1 MTLESWLT
9 KHPYLR
15 PVAEFHAQVAAAMNS
30 IPVAYAQ
37 IPDWQQYLEDYKTGL
52 PVLASSPG
60 LVDPGRLQRSL
71 GLLLEKLTSMTLPE
85 KIYPQI
91 LDLSAEF
98 QHDLF
103 TSKRVTAW
111 LLDRQDVTLP
121 HPGLLRYFGWT
132 ILASYLRPLITAFE
146 NWRDEEAW
154 LHPYCP
160 ICGSGPSMAQL
171 AGTEPARR
179 RMLVCGNCGTRW
191 RFSRMGCP
199 FCEETDD
206 HGLSVLSVEGERQ
219 FRIDYCDSCNGYLK
233 TYAGEGNESVLL
245 TDWTS
250 LHIDL
255 LAKDLGLKRLAES
268 RYDF

>member
-1 MTLESWLT
+1 
-9 KHPYLR
+9 
-15 PVAEFHAQVAAAMNS
+15 MNS
-30 IPVAYAQ
+30 IPVAYAR
-37 IPDWQQYLEDYKTGL
+37 IPDWQGYLEDYKTGL
-52 PVLASSPG
+52 PVLASSSMKLPG
-60 LVDPGRLQRSL
+60 
-71 GLLLEKLTSMTLPE
+71 

-98 QHDLF
+98 ERDPGM
-103 TSKRVTAW
+103 SKHVTAW
-111 LLDRQDVTLP
+111 LLDRQDVTLS
-121 HPGLLRYFGWT
+121 HPGLIRYFGWT
-132 ILASYLRPLITAFE
+132 ILAGYLRPLITAFE

-171 AGTEPARR
+171 LGTEPARR

-206 HGLSVLSVEGERQ
+206 HRLSVLSVEGERQ
-219 FRIDYCDSCNGYLK
+219 FRIDYCDSCYGYLK
-233 TYAGEGNESVLL
+233 MYAGEGNDSVLL

-250 LHIDL
+250 LHMDL
-255 LAKDLGLKRLAES
+255 LAKDFGLKRLAES

>member
-171 AGTEPARR
+171 ARTEPARR
-179 RMLVCGNCGTRW
+179 RMLVCGNCGAR
-191 RFSRMGCP
+191 RPVIEISSRGCI
-199 FCEETDD
+199 ETDD
-206 HGLSVLSVEGERQ
+206 CEPCVMAEHGEWQ
-219 FRIDYCDSCNGYLK
+219 IRIDQRNACN
-233 TYAGEGNESVLL
+233 E
-245 TDWTS
+245 
-250 LHIDL
+250 
-255 LAKDLGLKRLAES
+255 
-268 RYDF
+268 